1 MRSQLKKGAILSY
14 LNIIISI
21 VTGFIVSPMLVHG
34 LGESEYGAYQ
44 MTAALIGYVSVLD
57 FGLHSSITRF
67 VSKYQANKDERG
79 QQNFIGVSLILFF
92 IIAAMILVIGG
103 ILYINVPNIYR
114 GSATEKEIRIIQQLL
129 IVLIINLAISMPGA
143 VFESIAVA
151 YEKFVFVKLSTTVK
165 MLLRFTAILLLGV
178 WHYNALTV
186 VLIDFTLNTLL
197 ITAHMVY
204 CFTVLHVKI
213 KIHDCSLKFVKS
225 IFTFSIFVF
234 IAGITDQINWKA
246 DTTILGILLGTSA
259 VTFYSVAGNLV
270 GYYKSF
276 SGAISGIFL
285 PKAVKMVA
293 KGKSNKELT
302 DLMIK
307 IGRIQLMVI
316 SVILV
321 GFITLGREFI
331 SLWMGPEFV
340 DAYIWFLI
348 MAIPLVVPMTQS
360 IGINIIE
367 AKNMHQF
374 RALVY
379 FFIALANILLTVI
392 LVKIFG
398 TIGAP
403 IGTGLTMLIGNTF
416 IINWYYSKKVG
427 LEIGRFFREV
437 YLKLAPAILS
447 ALLACLILN
456 CFVAT
461 AQGWILFIVK
471 GIAVVMIYVVAIWLL
486 GLNKQEK
493 MEILALKGGRKSA

>member
-1 MRSQLKKGAILSY
+1 
-14 LNIIISI
+14 
-21 VTGFIVSPMLVHG
+21 
-34 LGESEYGAYQ
+34 
-44 MTAALIGYVSVLD
+44 
-57 FGLHSSITRF
+57 
-67 VSKYQANKDERG
+67 
-79 QQNFIGVSLILFF
+79 
-92 IIAAMILVIGG
+92 
-103 ILYINVPNIYR
+103 
-114 GSATEKEIRIIQQLL
+114 
-129 IVLIINLAISMPGA
+129 
-143 VFESIAVA
+143 
-151 YEKFVFVKLSTTVK
+151 
-165 MLLRFTAILLLGV
+165 
-178 WHYNALTV
+178 
-186 VLIDFTLNTLL
+186 
-197 ITAHMVY
+197 
-204 CFTVLHVKI
+204 
-213 KIHDCSLKFVKS
+213 
-225 IFTFSIFVF
+225 
-234 IAGITDQINWKA
+234 
-246 DTTILGILLGTSA
+246 
-259 VTFYSVAGNLV
+259 
-270 GYYKSF
+270 
-276 SGAISGIFL
+276 
-285 PKAVKMVA
+285 
-293 KGKSNKELT
+293 
-302 DLMIK
+302 MIK

-392 LVKIFG
+392 LVKLFG

-403 IGTGLTMLIGNTF
+403 IGTGLAMLIGNTF

-437 YLKLAPAILS
+437 YLKLAPAILI

-456 CFVAT
+456 YFVVT
-461 AQGWILFIVK
+461 AQGWLLFLVK
-471 GIAVVMIYVVAIWLL
+471 GIAVVMIYVAAIWLS